1 MKEAYLYLN
10 KLLKDNDKIVIATS
24 GGPDS
29 MALLYLTMQVKKNI
43 KIICTHVNH
52 NTGRVGQNEEQE
64 YVKNFCKKNNIIF
77 ETMKIEN
84 YSDDNF
90 ENEARNKRYEYFDK
104 IIKKYEAKYLLTAH
118 HGDDLMETILM
129 RIVRGSSLKGYA
141 GFMKETQK
149 KNYKVIRPLI
159 EVTKDDILKYNEQN
173 QIKYFID
180 KTNYDENY
188 TRNRYR
194 KNILPKLKEEDKNVH
209 LKFYKFSKILNEY
222 NNYIDKEVE
231 NKLKKIYV
239 DNTLDLDL
247 LKKEEKIIALK
258 IINIILENIY
268 QENLFLITDIHSL
281 MIYELAF
288 NKKAN
293 TKINLPNN
301 LIVSK
306 NYNKLKFIKEEEQKD
321 DYEVEIIDY
330 VKLPN
335 NHQIN
340 VIESID
346 SDSNY
351 ICRLSKKDVLF
362 PLHVRNRKD
371 GDKMEIKGLNG
382 TKKINDIFINSK
394 IVMEERN
401 KWPIVV
407 DSKGTIVWLPGLKK
421 SKFDKTKYEKYDI
434 ILKYQ

>member
-10 KLLKDNDKIVIATS
+10 KLLKDSDKIVIATS

-43 KIICTHVNH
+43 KIICAHVNH

-321 DYEVEIIDY
+321 EYEVEIIDY

-394 IVMEERN
+394 IVTEERN

-421 SKFDKTKYEKYDI
+421 SKFDKTKDEKYDI

>member
-43 KIICTHVNH
+43 KIICAHVNH

-321 DYEVEIIDY
+321 EYEVEIIDY

-421 SKFDKTKYEKYDI
+421 SKFDKTKDEKYDI

>member
-10 KLLKDNDKIVIATS
+10 ELLKDNDKIVIATS

-43 KIICTHVNH
+43 KIICAHVNH

>member
-43 KIICTHVNH
+43 KIICAHVNH

-64 YVKNFCKKNNIIF
+64 YVKNFCKKNNVIF

-104 IIKKYEAKYLLTAH
+104 VIKKYEAKYLLTAH

-149 KNYKVIRPLI
+149 KSYKVIRPLI

-231 NKLKKIYV
+231 NKLKKIYA

-321 DYEVEIIDY
+321 EYEVEIIDY

-421 SKFDKTKYEKYDI
+421 SKFDKTKDEKYDI

>member
-43 KIICTHVNH
+43 KIICAHVNH

-180 KTNYDENY
+180 KTNYDESY